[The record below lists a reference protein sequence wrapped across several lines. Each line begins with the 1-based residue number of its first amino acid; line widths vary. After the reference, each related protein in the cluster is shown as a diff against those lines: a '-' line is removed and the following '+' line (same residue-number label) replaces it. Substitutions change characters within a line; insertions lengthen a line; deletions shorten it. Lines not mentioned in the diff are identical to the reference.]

1 VVLASIAVF
10 ENDADWQIPSN
21 SLSKCGGAARTR
33 SSLSSLTWSRLFVR
47 VCSAAQHLWLR
58 LADRSDTQNVPP
70 LEPPPSQAPAAYV
83 LTMFAEVA
91 QDAPR
96 LVKLNK
102 SIALHRLLV
111 VFISSN
117 PAYYVVVPSLEMLE
131 QCLSTPG
138 LEGFHR
144 SFENEGGFALL
155 AKTLPGIWRDD
166 IQGYVFRMMLGKDAV
181 DDAKGTVKCPGL
193 VSCLTGALDVL
204 LQQAA
209 EDESSSSGRP
219 SQVRTRSGT
228 VTSVRSIALSPIM
241 TCELRALLEGWTTAL
256 ILQLLWV
263 SQTLAMIGFKS
274 FLRSSPRPTVPRSL
288 SVVVSLRERS
298 KVSFRH

>member
-1 VVLASIAVF
+1 
-10 ENDADWQIPSN
+10 
-21 SLSKCGGAARTR
+21 
-33 SSLSSLTWSRLFVR
+33 
-47 VCSAAQHLWLR
+47 
-58 LADRSDTQNVPP
+58 
-70 LEPPPSQAPAAYV
+70 
-83 LTMFAEVA
+83 MFAEVA

-96 LVKLNK
+96 LIKLNK

-131 QCLSTPG
+131 QCLSTSG

-166 IQGYVFRMMLGKDAV
+166 VQGYVFRMMLGKEPV

-193 VSCLTGALDVL
+193 VSCLTGALEVL
-204 LQQAA
+204 LQQAS

-219 SQVRTRSGT
+219 PHTRTRSGT
-228 VTSVRSIALSPIM
+228 VTSVRSIAFSPM
-241 TCELRALLEGWTTAL
+241 TACESRPDEAWSRSDDIASSGDPDSSDDRLRELLTELAATYRT
-256 ILQLLWV
+256 
-263 SQTLAMIGFKS
+263 SQPF
-274 FLRSSPRPTVPRSL
+274 RRSL
-288 SVVVSLRERS
+288 TSRKIEGILPTLTDFAAISGSSAREDIVGPQREAAADFLQAILDLGKLGHALNGQVSHVSISVSVFEY
-298 KVSFRH
+298 